1 MPVVL
6 RTSYHAGVRLSP
18 ADIADAIEA
27 GLRAELARRDHEQS
41 VYGLDSLDELALHPI
56 LAASLREAG
65 FGVHREQRY
74 PADRAQRRV
83 SMGERC
89 DFVLTP
95 EQRELIKE
103 DSRGTLFDD
112 PDAVSLDEAYW
123 LEVKIVVQFTCEGA
137 NGNYASHLMS
147 AVREDVG
154 KLAKDPGILQA
165 GLLIVLFVR
174 DERVADHDLK
184 IWQDRCLERGLPLGA
199 PSRRAIPMTDR
210 HGNGCCAIA
219 VYPIP
224 HL

>member
-1 MPVVL
+1 MAAWRSP
-6 RTSYHAGVRLSP
+6 YDAGVRLSP

-56 LAASLREAG
+56 LAASLRKAG

-95 EQRELIKE
+95 DLRDLIKE

-112 PDAVSLDEAYW
+112 PNAVALDEAYW
-123 LEVKIVVQFTCEGA
+123 LEVKVVAQFNSEGP

-154 KLAKDPGILQA
+154 KLAKDPAILQA

-174 DERVADHDLK
+174 EELVAEHDLT

-199 PSRRAIPMTDR
+199 PSRRAFPMTDR

-219 VYPIP
+219 VYPVP
-224 HL
+224 HV